1 MRNIY
6 KLIAVLCAALM
17 LTACS
22 REGSS
27 GVQDGT
33 RWPSEADARRMVQEV
48 TR

>member
-6 KLIAVLCAALM
+6 KLIVVACAVLM

-33 RWPSEADARRMVQEV
+33 RWQSDAVQMVQEA